1 MRLMLLRHAKADR
14 PAGTADH
21 DRPLARRGRE
31 DADRV
36 GAFLAA
42 EGLVP
47 DRVIVSSAARTR
59 ETGARVLAAA
69 GATPPVADEPRLYE
83 ATSDTI
89 LAVLAGAKLAGT
101 VLVVGHNPGVHETAA
116 RLAGGGDRD
125 GLMRLREGFP
135 TAALVVFALPDGTV
149 PADRAARLE
158 RLVLPRG
165 GD

>member
-14 PAGTADH
+14 PAGVTDR

-31 DADRV
+31 DSDRV
-36 GAFLAA
+36 GAYLAA

-47 DRVIVSSAARTR
+47 DRVIVSSAVRTR
-59 ETGARVLAAA
+59 ETCDRVLAA
-69 GATPPVADEPRLYE
+69 GGFDPLVEEEPRLYE

-89 LAVLAGAKLAGT
+89 LSVLAEAELGGT
-101 VLVVGHNPGVHETAA
+101 VLAIGHNPGFHETAA
-116 RLAGGGDRD
+116 RLAGGGDRA
-125 GLMRLREGFP
+125 GLQRLRDGFP
-135 TAALVVFALPDGTV
+135 TAALAVFDLPDGAA

-165 GD
+165 D